1 MSVFRTS
8 GRQANSSC
16 QDPLTQ
22 PWCVPGDPAGV
33 PRGGLAFYRVQG
45 YIETMEI
52 ENVSTA
58 MSQDK
63 VREEAAAK
71 TQAMAQQQA
80 EAEAAG
86 LAKLM
91 ESAEVV
97 TDSEV
102 GNNVDLLG

>member
-1 MSVFRTS
+1 
-8 GRQANSSC
+8 
-16 QDPLTQ
+16 
-22 PWCVPGDPAGV
+22 
-33 PRGGLAFYRVQG
+33 
-45 YIETMEI
+45 MEI

-63 VREEAAAK
+63 LREEAAAK
-71 TQAMAQQQA
+71 VQSMAQQQA

-97 TDSEV
+97 ADTAV